1 MTVYSNVKLTD
12 LDRQRLRDIF
22 KQSLCP
28 NESLHNTFG
37 QRFTR
42 LLDDIIFLDHTRFDS
57 YNFKEILPQGGD

>member
-1 MTVYSNVKLTD
+1 MTIYSNVRLTD
-12 LDRQRLRDIF
+12 LERRQVLDIF

-57 YNFKEILPQGGD
+57 YNFKEILLQGGD

>member
-57 YNFKEILPQGGD
+57 YNFKEVISEGGD